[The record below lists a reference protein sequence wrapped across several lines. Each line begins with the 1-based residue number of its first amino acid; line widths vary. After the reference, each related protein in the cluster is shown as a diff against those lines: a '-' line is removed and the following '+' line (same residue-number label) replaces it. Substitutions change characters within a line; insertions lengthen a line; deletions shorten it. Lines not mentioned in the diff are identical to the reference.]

1 MKIGIFDSGV
11 GGLSVLKK
19 IKEKVN
25 FADVIYY
32 GDSLNSPYGNK
43 TVEEIQNFS
52 LSIAEF
58 LVDNR
63 VDIIVIA
70 CNTATA
76 AALSKLKE
84 KITAIPILGVIEP
97 GAFIAEK
104 MSLNKKI
111 GILSTPLTANSKIYE
126 TAIKKI
132 NSDSEVFQKGCE
144 LLCPLIENGWR
155 NSNSK
160 ILKKYLEDLP
170 TDIDTLV
177 LGCTHY
183 PFIENEI
190 KGFRDIKIIDPAEET
205 AVQVLKELNSIIF
218 KNGLQKNIK
227 EKMKIDYFI
236 SGDITKFKKIGE
248 NFLNEEISNIYQPI
262 IT

>member
-205 AVQVLKELNSIIF
+205 AVQVLK
-218 KNGLQKNIK
+218 
-227 EKMKIDYFI
+227 
-236 SGDITKFKKIGE
+236 
-248 NFLNEEISNIYQPI
+248 
-262 IT
+262 

>member
-11 GGLSVLKK
+11 GGLSVLKR
-19 IKEKVN
+19 IKEKIN

-52 LSIAEF
+52 LAIADF

-76 AALSKLKE
+76 AALDKLKE
-84 KITAIPILGVIEP
+84 RITSIPILGVIEP

-111 GILSTPLTANSKIYE
+111 GIISTPITAQSKVYE
-126 TAIKKI
+126 KAIKRI
-132 NSDSEVFQKGCE
+132 NSNCEVFQKGCE
-144 LLCPLIENGWR
+144 LLCPIIENGWT
-155 NSNSK
+155 NSDSK
-160 ILKKYLEDLP
+160 ILKKYLKDLP
-170 TDIDTLV
+170 KDIDTLV

-183 PFIENEI
+183 PLIRDEI
-190 KGFRDIKIIDPAEET
+190 QKLRNVKIIDPAEET
-205 AVQVLKELNSIIF
+205 ASQVLKELNSIIS
-218 KNGLQKNIK
+218 KKGLKKNIK
-227 EKMKIDYFI
+227 DKMKVDYFI
-236 SGDITKFKKIGE
+236 SGDINKFKKTGE
-248 NFLNEEISNIYQPI
+248 AFLNEKISNIYQPI
-262 IT
+262 VS